1 MSYYTSPIYE
11 LLKHLSYILSPLV
24 GNTSSFVKDFINFI
38 FSQKLEH
45 EVLASFDV
53 VSVVTNIAIDLAVT
67 IARRN
72 LESDDTL
79 EDRTKLDVDNII
91 LLLEMCL
98 NATFLQFE
106 ETCYQ
111 QRQGT
116 AMGSPVSVT
125 VANLVMEDVEQQ
137 ALSSFQFMEPL
148 L

>member
-1 MSYYTSPIYE
+1 MSYYTSPTYE

-24 GNTSSFVKDFINFI
+24 GNTSSFVKDFI